1 MTEEKKVSSPRAV
14 IDGEALAELL
24 KKAKKNSDGE
34 WEEKFVAETSSRFKK
49 WGSKLFMSEKQ
60 LSILMRIAN
69 GEESEAA
76 TDTHTTSKEKGGDD
90 DIDF

>member
-14 IDGEALAELL
+14 IDGEVLAELL

-34 WEEKFVAETSSRFKK
+34 WEEKFVAETNSRFKK

-60 LSILMRIAN
+60 LSILKRIAD
-69 GEESEAA
+69 GEEAEAA
-76 TDTHTTSKEKGGDD
+76 TDTPAATKGVED

>member
-14 IDGEALAELL
+14 IDGDTLKALL
-24 KKAKKNSDGE
+24 KKANSSADGE
-34 WEEKFVAETSSRFKK
+34 WEEKFVAETASRFKK

-60 LSILMRIAN
+60 LSILKRIAN

-76 TDTHTTSKEKGGDD
+76 TDTPAQKEKGVDD